1 MLESSAVMAD
11 TFCTVLS
18 AWRVKFKFIKQTG
31 QSAWPHLK
39 CSVATCV
46 AAAILDPTAHP
57 CCAGCLVG
65 PWIMFLSLSPTNLNF
80 LSFVWWLCHFYNV

>member
-18 AWRVKFKFIKQTG
+18 VWRVKFKFIKQTG
-31 QSAWPHLK
+31 QSPWPHFQVLSGHV
-39 CSVATCV
+39 CGGGHS
-46 AAAILDPTAHP
+46 
-57 CCAGCLVG
+57 G
-65 PWIMFLSLSPTNLNF
+65 PHSSSMLCGLFGGTMDNISLSPTNLNF